1 MISVLGDS
9 SVLLWLAAA
18 LIAFLGAR
26 SFVEYFRRTHHEGP
40 LRMWREW
47 LMGTGCLVSG
57 LWASMVID
65 ISAKGVAFELGYH
78 PLKIFGTWVIGFLMM
93 GAVVAGVTF
102 RPRWYWQL
110 TGAALATLVTLFIQV
125 AVVWSIGAEPGLHW
139 RSEPLSFA
147 LLIEF
152 TGLVVAGRMVAGPR
166 RGSPGDRK
174 SRRLMAALVLGA
186 CIVAAQELVLAGS
199 GLDRQ
204 VVSAHARFLPE
215 VAITLVA
222 GAVVPISMLLMF
234 VDQRTQQRARAS
246 ERARR
251 RRHRQ
256 SSGAGGG
263 ESMFSDSLLVD
274 KHPGQH

>member
-18 LIAFLGAR
+18 LIAFLGTR
-26 SFVEYFRRTHHEGP
+26 SFLEYFRRTHHEGP

-47 LMGTGCLVSG
+47 VMGAGCLVSG

-78 PLKIFGTWVIGFLMM
+78 PLKIFGTWVAGFLLFV
-93 GAVVAGVTF
+93 AVVACATV

-110 TGAALATLVTLFIQV
+110 TAAAVGTLAALFVQV

-139 RSEPLSFA
+139 HTEPLAFA

-152 TGLVVAGRMVAGPR
+152 TGLVVAGRMVVGPR
-166 RGSPGDRK
+166 RGSTGDRK

-246 ERARR
+246 DRARR
-251 RRHRQ
+251 RRHR
-256 SSGAGGG
+256 SSAAGVGG
-263 ESMFSDSLLVD
+263 ESMFSESLLVE
-274 KHPGQH
+274 KHPNQR